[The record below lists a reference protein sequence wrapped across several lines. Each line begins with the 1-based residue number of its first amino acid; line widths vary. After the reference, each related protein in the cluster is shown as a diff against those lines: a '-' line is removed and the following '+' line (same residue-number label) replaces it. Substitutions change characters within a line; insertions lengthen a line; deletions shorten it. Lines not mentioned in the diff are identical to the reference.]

1 MPAWLV
7 AVRATSALKDGG
19 GRPYHCDSLSDEG
32 AGSLA
37 GLGGIEL
44 FAGLPAEAIGEM
56 EAAVSWH
63 QFSADEQ
70 VFDKQSDTLEVYFV
84 VSGVVRILSYVSPD
98 REVTLANVTAGNY
111 FGELAAI
118 DGKERS
124 ARVVAVESSLLASV
138 DGPFFMGFMNRY
150 PTVAVRVLERF
161 ARIIRALDN
170 RVTDL
175 STLTESQRVIV
186 ELLRL
191 SRPDPRRTG
200 GYYIPDLPN
209 HKELASWA
217 GASREA
223 VAQTIGELAR
233 MGVLERRSMSLIV
246 HDLAKLQ
253 ALTRTSAVAG
263 SA

>member
-1 MPAWLV
+1 M
-7 AVRATSALKDGG
+7 
-19 GRPYHCDSLSDEG
+19 
-32 AGSLA
+32 A
-37 GLGGIEL
+37 GLENIEL
-44 FAGLPAEAIGEM
+44 FAGLSPEAIGEM
-56 EAAVSWH
+56 EAAAGWH
-63 QFSADEQ
+63 RFAAEQQ
-70 VFDKQSDTLEVYFV
+70 VFDKESDTLEVYFV
-84 VSGVVRILSYVSPD
+84 VSGAVRILSYITPD
-98 REVTLANVTAGNY
+98 REVTLANVTAGKY

-118 DGKERS
+118 DGKQRS
-124 ARVVAVESSLLASV
+124 ARVVAMEESVLASV
-138 DGPFFMGFMNRY
+138 DGPFFMRFMNRY
-150 PTVAVRVLERF
+150 PAVAVRVLERF

-246 HDLAKLQ
+246 HDLVRLQ
-253 ALTRTSAVAG
+253 DLTRTSPVAG
-263 SA
+263 NA

>member
-1 MPAWLV
+1 M
-7 AVRATSALKDGG
+7 
-19 GRPYHCDSLSDEG
+19 
-32 AGSLA
+32 A
-37 GLGGIEL
+37 GLENIQL
-44 FAGLPAEAIGEM
+44 FAGLPVEAIAEI
-56 EAAVSWH
+56 ESAATWH
-63 QFSADEQ
+63 QFAADEQ
-70 VFDKQSDTLEVYFV
+70 VFDKESDTLEVYFV
-84 VSGVVRILSYVSPD
+84 VSGSVRILSYITPD

-124 ARVVAVESSLLASV
+124 ARVVAVEKSVLASV
-138 DGPFFMGFMNRY
+138 DGRLFMGFMNKY
-150 PTVAVRVLERF
+150 PAVAVRVLERF

-246 HDLAKLQ
+246 HDLARLQ